1 MKTIKLTSIIV
12 VVFGLAAPTFGMEQ
26 AVALNGRRPVA
37 TSTRTVGVEQA
48 VPFNGPQPVETST
61 RTVGIGGIG
70 SQSRF
75 FGTYSANTASEDAG
89 AVLVIPAADSNE
101 FVLTAS
107 KDLNV
112 MCRVFDKELRLAG
125 EISGGSHFDPI
136 FFRGVSGKQLD
147 LLTTYG
153 LGGGGRN
160 TSCMY
165 LQGYAAVFLMSVS
178 FPLALGPSDE
188 KEKPEPNEPA
198 DVIWRQAEQELYGQ
212 PDALE
217 KRDDPDRIYDAA
229 KVDEFQTNL
238 IKTFK
243 HAANTRC
250 LAPDEWV
257 ITVVCGPGD
266 QGGAPKMLVL
276 RAKKSDI
283 DSFLKGTLG
292 LEQFRE
298 KVNVVT
304 SPGSARPWSPGSVR
318 F

>member
-12 VVFGLAAPTFGMEQ
+12 VVFGLAAPAFGMEQ
-26 AVALNGRRPVA
+26 AVARPGEASGSSRAVSSPRPPVVA
-37 TSTRTVGVEQA
+37 STRA
-48 VPFNGPQPVETST
+48 VQMQPKSVFLDVFPT
-61 RTVGIGGIG
+61 
-70 SQSRF
+70 
-75 FGTYSANTASEDAG
+75 NPASGDAG
-89 AVLVIPAADSNE
+89 AVLVIPAVDSNE

-107 KDLNV
+107 KDLNI
-112 MCRVFDKELRLAG
+112 MCRVFDKELNLAG
-125 EISGGSHFDPI
+125 ASSDAGIYGTPYSPYRHHV
-136 FFRGVSGKQLD
+136 VSGKELD
-147 LLTTYG
+147 LLTYA

-178 FPLALGPSDE
+178 FPLAPGPSDE
-188 KEKPEPNEPA
+188 KKEAEPNEPA
-198 DVIWRQAEQELYGQ
+198 DVIWRQAEQDLYGQ

-217 KRDDPDRIYDAA
+217 KRDDPETIYDAA
-229 KVDEFQTNL
+229 KVSDFQTNL
-238 IKTFK
+238 LKTFK

-283 DSFLKGTLG
+283 DSFLKGALS

-304 SPGSARPWSPGSVR
+304 SPGSARPWSPGSGR
-318 F
+318 SDRW

>member
-26 AVALNGRRPVA
+26 AVALNGPRPVA
-37 TSTRTVGVEQA
+37 TGMRAVE
-48 VPFNGPQPVETST
+48 
-61 RTVGIGGIG
+61 IG
-70 SQSRF
+70 SRQ
-75 FGTYSANTASEDAG
+75 FGFLANAASEDAG
-89 AVLVIPAADSNE
+89 AVLVIPAVDSNE

-112 MCRVFDKELRLAG
+112 MCRVFDKELKLAG
-125 EISGGSHFDPI
+125 ARSGGSHFGPVY
-136 FFRGVSGKQLD
+136 FRGVPGKELD
-147 LLTTYG
+147 LLTYA

-178 FPLALGPSDE
+178 FPLAPGPSDE
-188 KEKPEPNEPA
+188 KKEAEPNEPA

-217 KRDDPDRIYDAA
+217 KRDDPETIYDAA
-229 KVDEFQTNL
+229 KVSDFQTNL
-238 IKTFK
+238 LKTFK

-283 DSFLKGTLG
+283 DSFSKGTLNLG
-292 LEQFRE
+292 QFRE

-304 SPGSARPWSPGSVR
+304 SPGSPRPWSPGSGR
-318 F
+318 R

>member
-12 VVFGLAAPTFGMEQ
+12 AVFGLAAPAFGMEQ
-26 AVALNGRRPVA
+26 AVALDDRRPVA
-37 TSTRTVGVEQA
+37 ASTRTVGVDQA
-48 VPFNGPQPVETST
+48 VPFNGPQSVATST
-61 RTVGIGGIG
+61 RAVSI
-70 SQSRF
+70 RPKPDF

-89 AVLVIPAADSNE
+89 AVLVIPAVDSNE

-107 KDLNV
+107 KDLNI
-112 MCRVFDKELRLAG
+112 MCRVFDKELKLAG
-125 EISGGSHFDPI
+125 ASSGGSHFLPVY
-136 FFRGVSGKQLD
+136 FRGVSGKQLD

-178 FPLALGPSDE
+178 FPLAPGPNNE

-198 DVIWRQAEQELYGQ
+198 DVVWRQAEQELYGQ

-217 KRDDPDRIYDAA
+217 KRDDPETIYDAA
-229 KVDEFQTNL
+229 KVDDFQTNL

-283 DSFLKGTLG
+283 DSFSKGTLN

-304 SPGSARPWSPGSVR
+304 SPGSPRPWSPGSGR
-318 F
+318 

>member
-26 AVALNGRRPVA
+26 AVSLNGRRPVA
-37 TSTRTVGVEQA
+37 TSTRTVGVE
-48 VPFNGPQPVETST
+48 FNGPQSVATST
-61 RTVGIGGIG
+61 QTRSIVPKSG
-70 SQSRF
+70 F

-89 AVLVIPAADSNE
+89 AVLVIPAVDSNE

-112 MCRVFDKELRLAG
+112 MCRVFDKELNLAG
-125 EISGGSHFDPI
+125 EISGGSPFLPVY
-136 FFRGVSGKQLD
+136 FRGVSGKQLD

-178 FPLALGPSDE
+178 FPLAPGPNDE
-188 KEKPEPNEPA
+188 KKEAEPNEPA
-198 DVIWRQAEQELYGQ
+198 DVVWRQAEQELYGQ

-257 ITVVCGPGD
+257 ITVACGPGD

-283 DSFLKGTLG
+283 DSFLKGALT

-298 KVNVVT
+298 KVTVVT
-304 SPGSARPWSPGSVR
+304 SPGGARSWIPSSGRSGR
-318 F
+318 L

>member
-12 VVFGLAAPTFGMEQ
+12 AVFGLAAPTFGMEQ
-26 AVALNGRRPVA
+26 AVAINGRRPVA

-48 VPFNGPQPVETST
+48 VPFNGPPSVATST
-61 RTVGIGGIG
+61 RTVSIVPKPG
-70 SQSRF
+70 F

-89 AVLVIPAADSNE
+89 AVLVIPAVDSNE

-107 KDLNV
+107 KDLNI

-125 EISGGSHFDPI
+125 EISGGSHFDTDYY
-136 FFRGVSGKQLD
+136 RYESQKLD
-147 LLTTYG
+147 LLTYA

-178 FPLALGPSDE
+178 FPLAPGPSDE
-188 KEKPEPNEPA
+188 KKEAEPNEPA

-212 PDALE
+212 LDALE
-217 KRDDPDRIYDAA
+217 KRDDPETIYDAA
-229 KVDEFQTNL
+229 KVSDFQTNL
-238 IKTFK
+238 LKTFR

-283 DSFLKGTLG
+283 DSFLKGTLS

-304 SPGSARPWSPGSVR
+304 SPGSARPWSPGSGR
-318 F
+318 W

>member
-12 VVFGLAAPTFGMEQ
+12 VVLGLAAPTYGMEQ
-26 AVALNGRRPVA
+26 AVALNGPRPVETGTQTVRVGQPVAFNARRPVA
-37 TSTRTVGVEQA
+37 TDTRAVE
-48 VPFNGPQPVETST
+48 
-61 RTVGIGGIG
+61 IG
-70 SQSRF
+70 SRQLGF
-75 FGTYSANTASEDAG
+75 LANTASEDAG
-89 AVLVIPAADSNE
+89 AVLVIPAVDSNE

-112 MCRVFDKELRLAG
+112 MCRVFDKELKLAG
-125 EISGGSHFDPI
+125 ARSGGSHFGPVY
-136 FFRGVSGKQLD
+136 FRGVPGKELD
-147 LLTTYG
+147 LLTYA

-178 FPLALGPSDE
+178 FPLAPGPSDE
-188 KEKPEPNEPA
+188 KKEAEPNEPA

-217 KRDDPDRIYDAA
+217 KRDDPETIYDAA
-229 KVDEFQTNL
+229 KVSDFQTNL
-238 IKTFK
+238 LKTFK

-283 DSFLKGTLG
+283 DSFSKGTLNLG
-292 LEQFRE
+292 QFRE

-304 SPGSARPWSPGSVR
+304 SPGSPRPWSPGSGR
-318 F
+318 R

>member
-26 AVALNGRRPVA
+26 AVALNGPRPVA
-37 TSTRTVGVEQA
+37 TGMRAVE
-48 VPFNGPQPVETST
+48 
-61 RTVGIGGIG
+61 IG
-70 SQSRF
+70 SRQ
-75 FGTYSANTASEDAG
+75 FGFLANAASEDAG
-89 AVLVIPAADSNE
+89 AVLVIPAVDSNE

-107 KDLNV
+107 KDLNI
-112 MCRVFDKELRLAG
+112 MCRVFDKELKLAG
-125 EISGGSHFDPI
+125 ARSGGSHFDTDYY
-136 FFRGVSGKQLD
+136 RYESQKLE
-147 LLTTYG
+147 LLTYA
-153 LGGGGRN
+153 LGGGGHN

-178 FPLALGPSDE
+178 FPLAPGPSDE
-188 KEKPEPNEPA
+188 KKEAEPNEPA

-212 PDALE
+212 LDALE
-217 KRDDPDRIYDAA
+217 KRDDPETIYDAA
-229 KVDEFQTNL
+229 KVSDFQTNL
-238 IKTFK
+238 LKTFK

-283 DSFLKGTLG
+283 DSFSKGTLNLG
-292 LEQFRE
+292 QFRE

-304 SPGSARPWSPGSVR
+304 SPGSPRPWSPGSGR
-318 F
+318 R

>member
-26 AVALNGRRPVA
+26 AVALNGRRPMA
-37 TSTRTVGVEQA
+37 TSTRAVGVDQA
-48 VPFNGPQPVETST
+48 VQFNGPQSLATST
-61 RTVGIGGIG
+61 QTLSIVPKPG
-70 SQSRF
+70 F
-75 FGTYSANTASEDAG
+75 FGTYSTNTASGDAG
-89 AVLVIPAADSNE
+89 AVLVIPVVDSNE

-107 KDLNV
+107 KDLNI
-112 MCRVFDKELRLAG
+112 MCRIFDKELNLAG
-125 EISGGSHFDPI
+125 AISGGSHFDPVY
-136 FFRGVSGKQLD
+136 FRGVSGKELD
-147 LLTTYG
+147 LLTYA

-178 FPLALGPSDE
+178 FPLAPGPNDE

-212 PDALE
+212 PGALE
-217 KRDDPDRIYDAA
+217 KRDDPEKIYDAA
-229 KVDEFQTNL
+229 KVDDFQTNL

-283 DSFLKGTLG
+283 DSFLKGALN

-304 SPGSARPWSPGSVR
+304 SPGSPRSWSPGPGR
-318 F
+318 R

>member
-12 VVFGLAAPTFGMEQ
+12 VVLGLAATTFGMEQ
-26 AVALNGRRPVA
+26 AVAPNGPRPVA
-37 TSTRTVGVEQA
+37 ASTRTVGVEQA
-48 VPFNGPQPVETST
+48 VPFNGPQTVATST
-61 RTVGIGGIG
+61 RAVSI
-70 SQSRF
+70 RPKPDF
-75 FGTYSANTASEDAG
+75 FGTYSTNTASGDAG
-89 AVLVIPAADSNE
+89 AVLVIPAVDSNE

-125 EISGGSHFDPI
+125 ASSGGSPFDRMYYDRAISQKPDI
-136 FFRGVSGKQLD
+136 
-147 LLTTYG
+147 LLTYA

-178 FPLALGPSDE
+178 FPLAPGPDDE
-188 KEKPEPNEPA
+188 KKEAEPNEPA
-198 DVIWRQAEQELYGQ
+198 DVVWRQAEQELYGQ

-217 KRDDPDRIYDAA
+217 KRDDPERIYDAA

-257 ITVVCGPGD
+257 IAAVWGPESRSGTSMMVVF
-266 QGGAPKMLVL
+266 

-283 DSFLKGTLG
+283 DAFSEETLN
-292 LEQFRE
+292 LEQFRQ
-298 KVNVVT
+298 KVHVVT
-304 SPGSARPWSPGSVR
+304 SPGGARPARPLSPASRR